1 MTDPAT
7 EYAAATHRV
16 RQALL
21 AAEARKHP
29 TETGIDDDPRD
40 PDQQADDFFT
50 RPGDFHQLD
59 IDIPI
64 EDWAGVNGT
73 SSAQCVIKFTPDQ
86 KHLIVEVLRQ
96 IRGAL
101 AARITLTPAQPTDD
115 CTITA
120 NTWLPGDPAPPP
132 AKGCPNQ
139 GSTCNCTGAC
149 HPTAHEIRA
158 AAEQL
163 ADTCTS
169 SANPWGGATCCPI
182 NGQPCHCDR
191 TPNSCPYTSNRLTPI
206 PMTNGKTAHAIT
218 PPPRPTSGRHA
229 KPEGEQA

>member
-73 SSAQCVIKFTPDQ
+73 LSAQCVIKFTPDQ

-163 ADTCTS
+163 AQQIRPINLKPTADGTS
-169 SANPWGGATCCPI
+169 SANPWGGAI
-182 NGQPCHCDR
+182 NRISRQ
-191 TPNSCPYTSNRLTPI
+191 SV
-206 PMTNGKTAHAIT
+206 K
-218 PPPRPTSGRHA
+218 RPTGGRHA